1 MTRCPARLLLPMSS
15 LALIAGT
22 SISAWAGGAAC
33 SGPLSQ
39 EHSLAP
45 FDFYTNS
52 LIQPNQDENT
62 KGIYPFV
69 TTSCAV
75 SGHVNANVPTRVKW
89 FIPKIDGWLNSDVS
103 QIPVNIFNIDQPRQ
117 MDGCLEY
124 GNQSLDIKATFF
136 GDSKEQQKVDHE
148 NEIGCRQT
156 AAEAP
161 SSGQGS
167 LGVVEK
173 LIRIVQSVTNYLPS
187 SSKYPGQTM
196 LHLQGEAGIA
206 VKDNETYL
214 SYLRYTLT
222 PYNNTDS
229 KDVSRDVK
237 PTPTAV
243 TVSPNFLG
251 PGETL
256 AKAYSTSGNPS
267 SI

>member
-1 MTRCPARLLLPMSS
+1 
-15 LALIAGT
+15 
-22 SISAWAGGAAC
+22 
-33 SGPLSQ
+33 
-39 EHSLAP
+39 
-45 FDFYTNS
+45 
-52 LIQPNQDENT
+52 
-62 KGIYPFV
+62 
-69 TTSCAV
+69 
-75 SGHVNANVPTRVKW
+75 
-89 FIPKIDGWLNSDVS
+89 
-103 QIPVNIFNIDQPRQ
+103 

-214 SYLRYTLT
+214 VDREERGVWGAGRFGECQALFWAGMGA
-222 PYNNTDS
+222 
-229 KDVSRDVK
+229 SRAPARIAMMK
-237 PTPTAV
+237 TRQRAASQARSRRKLYPAAARTALAA
-243 TVSPNFLG
+243 SPWA
-251 PGETL
+251 P
-256 AKAYSTSGNPS
+256 AR
-267 SI
+267 